1 MDQQLLLA
9 VQQASTSSQQ
19 SPYSLLFIVMLMFF
33 TGVCGGL
40 VNAIIAEGGLK
51 SSHRRKLSDGG
62 SIWIPGWQGNL
73 LIGGIASIV
82 IWGLYGNIHMNQDE
96 EVIRQAIGG
105 LLAGAGGGRI
115 ITNEVEKRLLTV
127 RAANLEDATQNMAE
141 VVGKIAKEKQEEPSP
156 APEKPSS
163 LPEVKL

>member
-1 MDQQLLLA
+1 MEPQLPA
-9 VQQASTSSQQ
+9 AASTIQQ
-19 SPYSLLFIVMLMFF
+19 YSLLLIVALMFLS
-33 TGVCGGL
+33 GVCGGF
-40 VNAIIAEGGLK
+40 VNALIAEGGLK
-51 SSHRRKLSDGG
+51 SSHRKKLSDGG

-82 IWGLYGNIHMNQDE
+82 IWGLYGNIHMSHDE

-127 RAANLEDATQNMAE
+127 RAANLEESTQNMVELAE
-141 VVGKIAKEKQEEPSP
+141 KITRDQQGKPVP
-156 APEKPSS
+156 APGKPS
-163 LPEVKL
+163 E

>member
-1 MDQQLLLA
+1 MDSLVTAPQTTTGLQQ
-9 VQQASTSSQQ
+9 
-19 SPYSLLFIVMLMFF
+19 YSLLFIVVLMFLS
-33 TGVCGGL
+33 GVCGGL

-51 SSHRRKLSDGG
+51 SSHRKKLSDGG

-82 IWGLYGNIHMNQDE
+82 IWGLYGNIHMSHDE

-127 RAANLEDATQNMAE
+127 RAANLEESTQNMVDVVEKITKAE
-141 VVGKIAKEKQEEPSP
+141 
-156 APEKPSS
+156 
-163 LPEVKL
+163 